1 MALSMA
7 LTSVWPLWSRKV
19 LLPAEPTLIGELKQV
34 GKPSE
39 KDQVQKRSQV
49 PGGVV
54 PISAGSF
61 ARICIMQ
68 SFSCVKMRLNGIGI
82 VGWKKIDSSG
92 KG

>member
-1 MALSMA
+1 MLRLKDMGAKRPPCLGDLGARLASVPPLS
-7 LTSVWPLWSRKV
+7 SRRV

-54 PISAGSF
+54 PITAGSF
-61 ARICIMQ
+61 ARICIM
-68 SFSCVKMRLNGIGI
+68 
-82 VGWKKIDSSG
+82 
-92 KG
+92 